1 MDEGDPLG
9 GILEQIVEAP
19 TGTAEETVYTCLRHL
34 AEEGIRDEQL
44 NKPGVRTITVSKT
57 RTDEVKDINECQHE
71 VERVL
76 LAQQGRPTENA
87 WKALKSAVLSIR
99 SNGKCPE
106 GERAERLREIAEL
119 VAQDLSVHLTVSS
132 ALRDDGYWGGFLR
145 ELQAD
150 FPTPNPNPEQSATN
164 AREKLMADL
173 VVFET
178 THPNFGMR
186 YGTKGSKEAD
196 DFTSRWIPRVFARV
210 LLWLSAL
217 ETCIKLGLGLTPTL
231 YKKKTVQNA
240 ARRVLSRW
248 YQWFA
253 ADGLENPVPRFEVG
267 NETGGAPGEKRG
279 APVSVHGLGGTAG
292 TGQEAKQRRTGGV
305 NVGGFAAS
313 AAVPKDDIG
322 DKGIPVLPGE
332 AGDNADGT
340 AGLTGL
346 PDIPFSRSLD
356 NPTAPPGAANSPG
369 AGAEMDD
376 IQHMLPEVH

>member
-1 MDEGDPLG
+1 MPDEGDPLG
-9 GILEQIVEAP
+9 GMLDQLVEVQV
-19 TGTAEETVYTCLRHL
+19 GTAEETVYTCLRHL

-44 NKPGVRTITVSKT
+44 NKPGVRTITVSQT
-57 RTDEVKDINECQHE
+57 RTEEVKYINKCQHE

-76 LAQQGRPTENA
+76 LAQQGWPTENA

-119 VAQDLSVHLTVSS
+119 VAQDLSVYLKVNS

-164 AREKLMADL
+164 ARVKLMADL

-217 ETCIKLGLGLTPTL
+217 ETCINDKTGS

-267 NETGGAPGEKRG
+267 LAIEGAGGGGAKASLSADGLRETALAGQDAKKLRTD
-279 APVSVHGLGGTAG
+279 AEVLPVVPLPDVMPVLPLT
-292 TGQEAKQRRTGGV
+292 TGKDAHVR
-305 NVGGFAAS
+305 NLAAS
-313 AAVPKDDIG
+313 ARLPAGPWPDGMSVLHEGAGSPEAE
-322 DKGIPVLPGE
+322 DKMTGIEDMLPG
-332 AGDNADGT
+332 
-340 AGLTGL
+340 L
-346 PDIPFSRSLD
+346 R
-356 NPTAPPGAANSPG
+356 
-369 AGAEMDD
+369 
-376 IQHMLPEVH
+376 